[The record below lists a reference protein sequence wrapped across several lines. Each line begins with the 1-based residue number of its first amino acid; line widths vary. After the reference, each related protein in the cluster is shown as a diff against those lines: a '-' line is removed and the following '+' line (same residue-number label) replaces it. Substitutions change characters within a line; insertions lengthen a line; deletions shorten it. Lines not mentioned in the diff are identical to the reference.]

1 MHLGHGRALQALA
14 ALITTITALVRY
26 THVHTRLLR
35 HTYNILHMCLQA
47 YLIMATNPAA
57 MKLGCDGRYLQWLRY
72 AAWGTVAPLTITY
85 FGLYAKAHFADIAWA
100 ASLSVVAVLAL
111 FAGAVSPACISAWPL
126 FAFAIGSGLVLVQF
140 LWGSFRRSATASLP
154 SGLHSTYYGTVFLF
168 TVALVGYAVV
178 WGTAEGGK
186 KANETQ
192 EIIAYTVL
200 DIVTKTLVLL
210 IPIVNSN
217 SYITYGSALAWAG
230 NVKFDM

>member
-1 MHLGHGRALQALA
+1 MYGSQHQGRQRRHMPLPSMRIVRLTLQL
-14 ALITTITALVRY
+14 RY
-26 THVHTRLLR
+26 
-35 HTYNILHMCLQA
+35 YASNMCLHVE
-47 YLIMATNPAA
+47 L
-57 MKLGCDGRYLQWLRY
+57 
-72 AAWGTVAPLTITY
+72 
-85 FGLYAKAHFADIAWA
+85 DIAGPRKGRP
-100 ASLSVVAVLAL
+100 VRNVL
-111 FAGAVSPACISAWPL
+111 
-126 FAFAIGSGLVLVQF
+126 QF
-140 LWGSFRRSATASLP
+140 LWGSFRRSATTNLP